1 MKGADSTMTK
11 QLTTINPATEE
22 VINTYDVAT
31 KEQIK
36 EKPRKLRMR
45 TVIGKKIYIKE
56 LTIFMISLKN

>member
-1 MKGADSTMTK
+1 MTK

-36 EKPRKLRMR
+36 EKTKKAHNVHLDWKKLVVKSFSNQ
-45 TVIGKKIYIKE
+45 VILGSYG
-56 LTIFMISLKN
+56 L